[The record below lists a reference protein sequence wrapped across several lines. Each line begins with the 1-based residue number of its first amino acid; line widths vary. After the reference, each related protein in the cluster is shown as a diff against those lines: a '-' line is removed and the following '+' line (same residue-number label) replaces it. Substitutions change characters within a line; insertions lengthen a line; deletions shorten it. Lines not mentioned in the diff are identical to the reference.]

1 MPTWLLGRIK
11 IRLNEGHQIG
21 NRLTEE
27 RACDLL
33 DLEISRHGRHEVQP
47 SRTARIRI
55 GVRLKHRFVAG
66 SCPDKLLQDFGLF
79 AFDLFNDGHRIRNGC
94 GKRGPEVMRGD
105 PSNLPGVIGTSVS
118 DPEPDRLRALNKDE
132 ATATAKTFGLALDLN
147 AMSLFRDLTA
157 NNKEFRH
164 RRALVLAA
172 SAKVDNHFSGP
183 EVEERGWLRSLDD
196 SDLRSAFTI
205 EFDGHQG

>member
-1 MPTWLLGRIK
+1 
-11 IRLNEGHQIG
+11 
-21 NRLTEE
+21 
-27 RACDLL
+27 
-33 DLEISRHGRHEVQP
+33 
-47 SRTARIRI
+47 
-55 GVRLKHRFVAG
+55 
-66 SCPDKLLQDFGLF
+66 
-79 AFDLFNDGHRIRNGC
+79 
-94 GKRGPEVMRGD
+94 MRGD

-196 SDLRSAFTI
+196 SDLRSAFAI